1 MRVELLKNSEIIEE
15 RLDVHYRQMNPIIRQ
30 IVSLAKGSDVSMNLE
45 GKSNNEEWVVF
56 NIRDIFYFE
65 SVDKKT
71 FAYMDEQVYEV
82 RENLVELSS
91 LYADEGFVRINK
103 SNVVNI
109 YQIKAIKPEVNM
121 RVRAIMDNGEYLIIN
136 RSYKKGFVNFLKE
149 TRNLS

>member
-15 RLDVHYRQMNPIIRQ
+15 RLDVHYRQMNPIIKQ
-30 IVSLAKGSDVSMNLE
+30 IISLAKGSDVSMNLE
-45 GKSNNEEWVVF
+45 GKSKKEEWVVF
-56 NIRDIFYFE
+56 NIRDVFYFE

-71 FAYMDEQVYEV
+71 FAYMAKHVYEV

-136 RSYKKGFVNFLKE
+136 RSYKKGFESFLKE
-149 TRNLS
+149 KRNLS